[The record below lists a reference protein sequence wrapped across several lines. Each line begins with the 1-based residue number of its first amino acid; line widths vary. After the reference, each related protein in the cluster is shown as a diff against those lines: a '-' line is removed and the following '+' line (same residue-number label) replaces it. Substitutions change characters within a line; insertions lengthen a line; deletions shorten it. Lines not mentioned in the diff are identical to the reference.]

1 MSCTG
6 AGCECGCCAGVTAVT
21 PYAVFNRPGLSA
33 LAWRVGRHSDF
44 KESMLAGISALPAL
58 RPLTTREDDDLSVA
72 LIDAWAAALDV
83 LTFYQE
89 RIANEGFLRTATER
103 RSLQELAR
111 EIGYEPRPGV
121 AASVWL
127 AFTLDD
133 SPGSPAEVVIP
144 ARTRALSLPKADE
157 VPEPF
162 ETAEDLT
169 ARPEWNALRAQ
180 TSRRQ
185 ALAGAETYYLQ
196 GTETGLVPGSPLLV
210 MIAGTNSLRKVVTVE
225 PDADAGWTTVSLA
238 PVSPASPSN
247 HPENTENA
255 KTMGTVGTFSA
266 SFSTGRQAL
275 IGDSVTASLAGQT
288 WRAADFRALAEARGW
303 SLDILSVTLPQL
315 LEPAADST
323 SGIYALRV
331 TAAGFGYNAPL
342 FKTLPTP
349 PVISPPAAWPNDWD
363 NPPIAIGTKSDGN
376 PYGTVTPVLL
386 LDSVYPGIVAESW
399 IVLSSPDVADP
410 EFRQVLTSDEVF
422 ATDFAISAKV
432 TRLVLKETGDL
443 PKFPLRT
450 TTVFALS
457 DPLALAAK
465 PVTDLTD
472 PISAGDSQIDLAGLE
487 LGLDAGRSLI
497 LTGERK
503 DLPGVIQSE
512 LVVLADVFHNF
523 GEGFTSLA
531 LTRGLENSW
540 RRATVTLNANVVLAN
555 HGETVTEV
563 MGSGDAAQPFQ
574 RFALQEGPLT
584 WISAPVASGAE
595 STLELRVD
603 DVLWH
608 EAPNLYGLG
617 PGDREYTLRQDDA
630 GVTRVL
636 FGDGVHGARLHSGT
650 DNITAVYQ
658 KGIGLAGLVDAGRI
672 SLLETQPLGVSEVIN
687 PLPSTGA
694 ADREA
699 AADIRVNAPLTVL
712 TLDRIVSLS
721 DHEDF
726 ARSFSGIA
734 KAAAV
739 WVLDGCVRVVHVTVA
754 AANGGA
760 VAAGSE
766 LSNNLL
772 TAMRRLRDP
781 FQPLRVD
788 TYEPLTFNLTINVL
802 VDPDFRPDLVLPAVE
817 SALRQTFSFAA
828 RDFAQGVALSEVMA
842 VAQNVD
848 GVVAVDVDALYFSQ
862 DGTEMP
868 TLQARLPALPA
879 RALPGGGV
887 APAQHLSLASQGLKL
902 GIMKTP
908 RTI

>member
-1 MSCTG
+1 
-6 AGCECGCCAGVTAVT
+6 VT
-21 PYAVFNRPGLSA
+21 PYAVFNRAGLSA

-111 EIGYEPRPGV
+111 EIGYEPRTGV

-133 SPGSPAEVVIP
+133 SPGSPAEVIIP
-144 ARTRALSLPKADE
+144 ARTRALSLPKAAE

-162 ETAEDLT
+162 ETAADLT
-169 ARPEWNALRAQ
+169 ARPAWNALRAQ
-180 TSRRQ
+180 TSRQQ
-185 ALAGAETYYLQ
+185 ALAVADTYYFQ
-196 GTETGLVPGSPLLV
+196 GTETGLAPGSPLLV

-225 PDADAGWTTVSLA
+225 PDTDAGRTAVSLE
-238 PVSPASPSN
+238 PVGSPPFVRPPVELFA
-247 HPENTENA
+247 A
-255 KTMGTVGTFSA
+255 TFRS
-266 SFSTGRQAL
+266 GRQAL
-275 IGDSVTASLAGQT
+275 IGNSITASLAGHT

-303 SLDILSVTLPQL
+303 SLDALSVALPQL
-315 LEPAADST
+315 LKPAADST

-342 FKTLPTP
+342 FKTLPKP
-349 PVISPPAAWPNDWD
+349 PVTSPPTAWPKDWD
-363 NPPIAIGTKSDGN
+363 NPPIAIGTKSDLTL
-376 PYGTVTPVLL
+376 YGTSAPVLY
-386 LDSVYPGIVAESW
+386 LDSVYPGIVAGSW
-399 IVLSSPDVADP
+399 VVLTAPGVDP
-410 EFRQVLTSDEVF
+410 KFCQVVTSDEIF

-432 TRLVLKETGDL
+432 TRLVLKGSVDFSH
-443 PKFPLRT
+443 FPLRT
-450 TTVFALS
+450 TTIFALS
-457 DPLALAAK
+457 ELLVLAAM

-472 PISAGDSQIDLAGLE
+472 PISAGDSRIDLAGLE
-487 LGLDAGRSLI
+487 LGLDVGRSLI
-497 LTGERK
+497 LTAERK

-531 LTRGLENSW
+531 LTRGLGNSW
-540 RRATVTLNANVVLAN
+540 RRETVTLNANVVLAN

-608 EAPNLYGLG
+608 EAPNLFGLG
-617 PGDREYTLRQDDA
+617 PGDREYMLRQDDA

-636 FGDGVHGARLHSGT
+636 FGDGVHGARLHTGT
-650 DNITAVYQ
+650 DNVTAVYQ
-658 KGIGLAGLVDAGRI
+658 KGIGLAGLVDAGQI
-672 SLLETQPLGVSEVIN
+672 SILETQPLGVSEVIN
-687 PLPSTGA
+687 PLPSAGA

-699 AADIRVNAPLTVL
+699 AADIRANAPLTVL

-734 KAAAV
+734 KAAAL
-739 WVLDGCVRVVHVTVA
+739 WVLDGGVRVVHVTVA

-760 VAAGSE
+760 VPAGSE
-766 LSNNLL
+766 LANNLL

-781 FQPLRVD
+781 FQPLRID
-788 TYEPLTFNLTINVL
+788 TYEPLTFNLATNVL

-842 VAQNVD
+842 VAQKVD

-862 DGTEMP
+862 DGTAKP
-868 TLQARLPALPA
+868 TLAARLPAFPA

-887 APAQHLSLASQGLKL
+887 APAQHLSLASQGLEL

-908 RTI
+908 RTT

>member
-1 MSCTG
+1 VSCTG

-21 PYAVFNRPGLSA
+21 PYAVFNRPGLST

-111 EIGYEPRPGV
+111 EIGYEPRPSV

-133 SPGSPAEVVIP
+133 SPGSPREVIIP
-144 ARTRALSLPKADE
+144 ARTRALSLPKAAE

-162 ETAEDLT
+162 ETAADLT
-169 ARPEWNALRAQ
+169 ARPAWNALRAQ

-185 ALAGAETYYLQ
+185 ALAAAADTYYLQ
-196 GTETGLVPGSPLLV
+196 GTETGLAPGSPLLM

-225 PDADAGWTTVSLA
+225 PDTDAGWTAVSLA
-238 PVSPASPSN
+238 PVTPAPPPAHSGSTGN
-247 HPENTENA
+247 DLGN
-255 KTMGTVGTFSA
+255 VGTFTV
-266 SFSTGRQAL
+266 SFATGRQAL
-275 IGDSVTASLAGQT
+275 IGDSITASLAGHT

-303 SLDILSVTLPQL
+303 SLATLSVALPQL
-315 LEPAADST
+315 IGVPAADST

-342 FKTLPTP
+342 FKTLPKP
-349 PVISPPAAWPNDWD
+349 PVTSPPAAWPNDWD
-363 NPPIAIGTKSDGN
+363 VPPIAIGTKSDGT

-386 LDSVYPGIVAESW
+386 LDSVYPGIVAGSW
-399 IVLSSPDVADP
+399 VVLSSPDVAAP
-410 EFRQVLTSDEVF
+410 EFRQVMTSDEVF

-457 DPLALAAK
+457 ELLALSAE
-465 PVTDLTD
+465 PVTGK
-472 PISAGDSQIDLAGLE
+472 ISSGASTIDLEGLE

-497 LTGERK
+497 LTGERD

-523 GEGFTSLA
+523 GEGFTSLI
-531 LTRGLENSW
+531 LTRGLGNTW

-563 MGSGDAAQPFQ
+563 LGSGDAAQPFQ

-595 STLELRVD
+595 SSLAVRVD

-608 EAPNLYGLG
+608 EAPNLFGLG
-617 PGDREYTLRQDDA
+617 PGDREYMLRQDDA

-636 FGDGVHGARLHSGT
+636 FGDGIHGARLHSGT
-650 DNITAVYQ
+650 DNVTAVYQ
-658 KGIGLAGLVDAGRI
+658 KGIGLAGLVDAGQI

-687 PLPSTGA
+687 PLPSAGA

-699 AADIRVNAPLTVL
+699 AADIRANAPLTVL

-721 DHEDF
+721 DHGDF

-739 WVLDGCVRVVHVTVA
+739 WVLDGGVRVVHVTVA

-760 VAAGSE
+760 VPAGSE
-766 LSNNLL
+766 LSDNLL

-781 FQPLRVD
+781 FQPLRID
-788 TYEPLTFNLTINVL
+788 TYEPLTFNLAINVL

-842 VAQNVD
+842 VAQKVD
-848 GVVAVDVDALYFSQ
+848 GVVAVDIDALYFSWQ
-862 DGTEMP
+862 GKNNPPQT
-868 TLQARLPALPA
+868 RLPALPA
-879 RALPGGGV
+879 RALAGGGV
-887 APAQHLSLASQGLKL
+887 APAQHLSLGSQGLEL
-902 GIMKTP
+902 GIMKIP
-908 RTI
+908 RTT